1 MLRFSSFFHSLFKN
15 SLNNTHWKH
24 ISWIHSSF
32 TIWRHPPKF
41 TYKIE
46 MYEHTHTIHIL
57 YIYNQSFSL
66 YNIKWISQVRV
77 CVGSTVKTKKL
88 KTLTRKLP
96 PIEKQSTKN
105 KTKREYERKI
115 QSSGFDTHS
124 MECLPRRLQIDTHL
138 KRTRTMVV
146 DCFVASAQLNSIPW
160 CG

>member
-1 MLRFSSFFHSLFKN
+1 MLRFSFFFHSLFKN

-115 QSSGFDTHS
+115 QSSGLWYTQYGMPSATVADRHT
-124 MECLPRRLQIDTHL
+124 L
-138 KRTRTMVV
+138 KTNT
-146 DCFVASAQLNSIPW
+146 NNG
-160 CG
+160 CGLFRS